1 MRTLEDI
8 EKPEMTGKIQMA
20 WTSDAIAELLR
31 ALNLKYVAINP
42 GASYRGFHDS
52 LVNYLGNRDPQLL
65 LCLNEEHAI
74 SIAHGYARVTEEP
87 MGCILH
93 CNVGLMHGL
102 MQIFNAWCGRLP
114 IFIMGA
120 TGPVDAERRRPWI
133 DWVHTARD
141 QGALLRNFTKWDDQP
156 ASLHATLKSML
167 RAHQIARTAP
177 QGPVYVCID
186 AGIQETPLDAPVEIP
201 DPARYQPGPPPH
213 PSQATL
219 ERVAEMLVAAERPL
233 LLMGRMSR
241 RRADWDR
248 RVRLAEALGARVLTD
263 LRLGAA
269 FPTDHPLH
277 GSPPLS
283 HYSPEARAM
292 IRKADVI
299 VAFDCIDLAGA
310 MKLVD
315 IEGAVTGRIINCSVD
330 SYVHNGWSMDHQD
343 LPAADLK
350 VLAEPDALI
359 EPLVPIIEAAMAG
372 KAPKWSG
379 EPPVRQRQEDGGDS
393 ETADEDDGQVTARHV
408 SQALARARTGRQFTL
423 VRVGLAWASDLYHF
437 HEPLDYLGYDG
448 GAGLGSGP
456 GMAIGAALALQ
467 GTGRIPIT
475 LVGDGDFMQGA
486 TALWTAAH
494 YRLPVLFIVV
504 NNRSNFNSEIHQDKV
519 AKDRRR
525 NVANKGIGVRI
536 DDPPVDFSAIAR
548 GQGVAAEGPVER
560 AADLPAAL
568 DKAIAA
574 VEDGK
579 PYLMDLHVVPGY
591 AGPLLTRDKKVG
603 P

>member
-1 MRTLEDI
+1 
-8 EKPEMTGKIQMA
+8 
-20 WTSDAIAELLR
+20 
-31 ALNLKYVAINP
+31 
-42 GASYRGFHDS
+42 
-52 LVNYLGNRDPQLL
+52 
-65 LCLNEEHAI
+65 
-74 SIAHGYARVTEEP
+74 
-87 MGCILH
+87 
-93 CNVGLMHGL
+93 
-102 MQIFNAWCGRLP
+102 
-114 IFIMGA
+114 
-120 TGPVDAERRRPWI
+120 
-133 DWVHTARD
+133 
-141 QGALLRNFTKWDDQP
+141 
-156 ASLHATLKSML
+156 
-167 RAHQIARTAP
+167 
-177 QGPVYVCID
+177 
-186 AGIQETPLDAPVEIP
+186 
-201 DPARYQPGPPPH
+201 
-213 PSQATL
+213 
-219 ERVAEMLVAAERPL
+219 
-233 LLMGRMSR
+233 
-241 RRADWDR
+241 
-248 RVRLAEALGARVLTD
+248 
-263 LRLGAA
+263 
-269 FPTDHPLH
+269 
-277 GSPPLS
+277 
-283 HYSPEARAM
+283 M

-393 ETADEDDGQVTARHV
+393 ETTVEDDGQVTARHV

-536 DDPPVDFSAIAR
+536 DDPSLDFSAIAR
-548 GQGVAAEGPVER
+548 GQGVAASGFVER

-579 PYLMDLHVVPGY
+579 PYLMDLRVVPGY